1 MKMAPKLLLDT
12 HAALWFG
19 AGSRKLPNK
28 VRDRVA
34 RQGAYV
40 SVLATIEIIIKS
52 RRYKLPFKVSDL
64 ISAGLEMLP
73 LQFGVHEHLLR
84 LPPVHDDPFDR
95 MLVAQALQHDL
106 TLVTCDSKL
115 SDYPVA
121 TFWG

>member
-1 MKMAPKLLLDT
+1 MAPKLLLDT

-19 AGSRKLPNK
+19 AGSRKLPPR

-40 SVLATIEIIIKS
+40 SVLSSIEVVLKS
-52 RRYKLPFKVSDL
+52 RRYKLPFEVGDL
-64 ISAGLEMLP
+64 VKAGLEFLP

-84 LPPVHDDPFDR
+84 LPPAHGDPFDR
-95 MLVAQALQHDL
+95 LLIAQALQHDL
-106 TLVTCDSKL
+106 VLVTCDGRL
-115 SDYPVA
+115 SEYPIT